1 MLFEKFIPDQLQLNL
16 YIAFISIFLI
26 QLFFFWGIFARF
38 VFCRRKKEATQ
49 CLPVSVVI
57 CARNEYYNLEKNL
70 PLILE
75 QDYPDFEVIVV
86 NDESDDDT
94 NDLLCDLSIKYSRL
108 VVLKTQKN
116 KNCFPGKKFSLSLGI
131 KSAHN
136 DIILLTDADCA
147 PKSSDWIREMQA
159 PFSNPKINI
168 VLGYGAYAQ
177 KNGLLNKLIRFDTV
191 SIALHYFGMAK
202 AKMPYMGVG
211 RNLAYRKSLFLQ
223 SKGFVSHYH
232 ISSGD
237 DDLFINQT
245 ATPKN
250 TAIVFSP
257 QSHTVSDPKTD
268 FSAWV
273 LQKKR
278 HLTTGRHYK
287 IRHKLLL
294 TLFPVT
300 TVAFYVLSVYLMVS
314 NSNLY
319 NIIAVSTFLLLR
331 LISQLWIYKKAMFKL
346 REKKILLYSPFFE
359 GFFIIFNL
367 LIMIS
372 NTGKQQNKWK

>member
-1 MLFEKFIPDQLQLNL
+1 MLFEKIIPDQLLLSL
-16 YIAFISIFLI
+16 YIAFLGVFLL
-26 QLFFFWGIFARF
+26 QLIYFWGIFARF
-38 VFCRRKKEATQ
+38 AFCRKKKSTQ
-49 CLPVSVVI
+49 SCLPVSVVI

-94 NDLLCDLSIKYSRL
+94 NDLLCDLAIKYPRL

-136 DIILLTDADCA
+136 DIVLLTDADCA
-147 PKSSDWIREMQA
+147 PKSPDWIRQMQA
-159 PFSNPKINI
+159 PFSNSKISI

-177 KNGLLNKLIRFDTV
+177 KKGLLNKLIRFDTV
-191 SIALHYFGMAK
+191 SIALLYFAMAK

-211 RNLAYRKSLFLQ
+211 RNLAYRKSLFIQ

-237 DDLFINQT
+237 DDLFINQN
-245 ATPKN
+245 ATCKN

-257 QSHTVSDPKTD
+257 ESHTVSEPKTN
-268 FSAWV
+268 FSSWV

-278 HLTTGRHYK
+278 HLTTGRYYK
-287 IRHKLLL
+287 LWHKLLL
-294 TLFPVT
+294 TLWPAT
-300 TVAFYVLSVYLMVS
+300 TVAFYLLAAAIMVF
-314 NSNLY
+314 NCNLY
-319 NIIAVSTFLLLR
+319 NIIAVCTFLLLR
-331 LISQLWIYKKAMFKL
+331 MICQLFIYKKAMNKL
-346 REKKILLYSPFFE
+346 RERKFLLYLPFFE
-359 GFFIIFNL
+359 VFFIIFNL
-367 LIMIS
+367 LVMVS
-372 NTGKQQNKWK
+372 NTGKQQSKWK

>member
-1 MLFEKFIPDQLQLNL
+1 
-16 YIAFISIFLI
+16 
-26 QLFFFWGIFARF
+26 
-38 VFCRRKKEATQ
+38 FCRKKKSTQ
-49 CLPVSVVI
+49 SCLPVSVVI

-94 NDLLCDLSIKYSRL
+94 NDLLCDLAIKYPRL

-136 DIILLTDADCA
+136 DIVLLTDADCA
-147 PKSSDWIREMQA
+147 PKSPDWIRQMQA
-159 PFSNPKINI
+159 PFSNSKISI

-177 KNGLLNKLIRFDTV
+177 KKGLLNKLIRFDTV
-191 SIALHYFGMAK
+191 SIALLYFAMAK

-211 RNLAYRKSLFLQ
+211 RNLAYRKSLFIQ

-237 DDLFINQT
+237 DDLFINQN
-245 ATPKN
+245 ATCKN

-257 QSHTVSDPKTD
+257 ESHTVSEPKTNY
-268 FSAWV
+268 SSWV

-278 HLTTGRHYK
+278 HLTTGRYYK
-287 IRHKLLL
+287 FRHKLLL
-294 TLFPVT
+294 TLWPAT
-300 TVAFYVLSVYLMVS
+300 TVAFYLLAAAIMVF
-314 NSNLY
+314 NCNLY
-319 NIIAVSTFLLLR
+319 NIIAVCTFLLLR
-331 LISQLWIYKKAMFKL
+331 VISQLFIYKKAMNKL
-346 REKKILLYSPFFE
+346 RERKFLLYLPFFE
-359 GFFIIFNL
+359 VFFIIFNL
-367 LIMIS
+367 LVMVS
-372 NTGKQQNKWK
+372 NTGKQQSKWK